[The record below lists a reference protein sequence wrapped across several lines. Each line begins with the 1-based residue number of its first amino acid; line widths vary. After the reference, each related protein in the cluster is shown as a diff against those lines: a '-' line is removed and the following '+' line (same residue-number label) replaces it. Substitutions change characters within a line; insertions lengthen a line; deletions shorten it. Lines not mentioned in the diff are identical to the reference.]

1 MEREKITVIITGA
14 PYGSENVWNGL
25 RLALTL
31 SSSSIGANV
40 NIFLLGDSVGAA
52 KIGQKTPEGYYN
64 LGKMLQEL
72 VERDVSILA
81 CGTCLKSRG
90 LGKDDIIEG
99 VEIGSMMLL
108 SKWIMDSSKVLTF

>member
-1 MEREKITVIITGA
+1 MKRDTITMIITGA
-14 PYGSENVWNGL
+14 PYGNENVWNGL

-52 KIGQKTPEGYYN
+52 KKGQVTPEGYYN

-72 VERDVSILA
+72 VER
-81 CGTCLKSRG
+81 GQYPG
-90 LGKDDIIEG
+90 L
-99 VEIGSMMLL
+99 
-108 SKWIMDSSKVLTF
+108 W